1 MVSATMFY
9 FFFLIRPHDDF
20 TSLHTII
27 GYDMLQ
33 AYVG

>member
-9 FFFLIRPHDDF
+9 FFLIRPHDDF

-27 GYDMLQ
+27 SYDMLQ